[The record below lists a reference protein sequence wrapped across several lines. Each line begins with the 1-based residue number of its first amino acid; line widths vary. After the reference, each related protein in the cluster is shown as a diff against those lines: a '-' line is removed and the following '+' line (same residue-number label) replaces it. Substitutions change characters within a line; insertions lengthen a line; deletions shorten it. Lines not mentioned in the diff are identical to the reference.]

1 MSHPNPSDLST
12 GPSREAGIPT
22 EALDAV
28 VLLVGCAAP
37 IRQITRSLLSILQGS
52 RQLSWQ
58 GLVLAAF
65 HNWLTLFFLERE
77 EKRERKKTQSLIAF
91 AIRYTRVE
99 KKISEVCHS
108 KHHHSLHV
116 PSYG

>member
-1 MSHPNPSDLST
+1 MIVGCSGTADDALCHIPILQTFPQD
-12 GPSREAGIPT
+12 PREAGIPT

-37 IRQITRSLLSILQGS
+37 IRQITCSLLSVLQGS

-77 EKRERKKTQSLIAF
+77 EKRERKKNQSLTAF
-91 AIRYTRVE
+91 AIQYT
-99 KKISEVCHS
+99 IF
-108 KHHHSLHV
+108 
-116 PSYG
+116 